1 VPISLRKRLC
11 VYLAAT
17 GAVAGD
23 DVEYYL
29 AKGCRVVGVDANP
42 ALCEAAAKRFSKNVA
57 EGTPTIFNCAVLDRY
72 GVADFFIHSQLDIL
86 STLAPAAAHRT
97 DIEMCWNRISVPARR
112 ASSIIREYGEPLFVK
127 IDVEFVDHVVLR
139 DLLMHAIKP
148 PYISAEAHLID
159 VYCFLVCIGYE
170 KFKLVDGET
179 VHVKFHDHPI
189 TRVDGE
195 RTKFDFR
202 EHSSGP
208 FGEDVPG
215 PWIDKTML
223 LDELMKTGLGWK
235 DIHAKRG

>member
-1 VPISLRKRLC
+1 MTISRPL
-11 VYLAAT
+11 VYDF
-17 GAVAGD
+17 GMNNGD

-29 AKGCRVVGVDANP
+29 AKGCRVVGVEANP
-42 ALCEAAAKRFSKNVA
+42 ALCEATAKRFPKNIA
-57 EGTPTIFNCAVLDRY
+57 DGTLRIVNCAVHNY
-72 GVADFFIHSQLDIL
+72 EGTADFFVHSQYDVL
-86 STLAPAAAHRT
+86 STLTPEAVHRT
-97 DIEMCWNRISVPARR
+97 DIELHWSRVRVAVRR
-112 ASSIIREYGEPLFVK
+112 ASSIIREYGEPFFVK
-127 IDVEFVDHVVLR
+127 LDVEFVDQIVLQ
-139 DLLMHAIKP
+139 DLLEHAITP
-148 PYISAEAHLID
+148 PYISAESQVID
-159 VYCFLVCIGYE
+159 VYYFLVSMGYE